1 MMMMAMMLMTRMMII
16 GKSALTSLISQ
27 CGLWLR
33 LCLPYCLVTH
43 SLFTI
48 QCILHCQP
56 LQCLYTAQCILHIAY
71 FMYTTQC
78 TLNNNVHTL
87 QDTEVHNLPK
97 KAADSNGSTLL
108 SNWQHNQPQWLH
120 RFEERFHQVEESFT
134 DRRWLTK
141 SWVQC
146 SFWVATVQTVCCAV
160 YTSGGALLDTQ
171 LGRGGSN
178 TASQEWVNDKV
189 ASAACLLP
197 VHNFIFQ
204 GPVKSQRWRQTLCGS
219 WSSRPPGWPTPCA
232 GSSPP
237 PAHDYVG
244 NLFHHINNRSSG
256 RLIDGKGRFHFG
268 HQHFGKI
275 LSVGRGECPE
285 SWVKAASL
293 EPEL

>member
-1 MMMMAMMLMTRMMII
+1 MII
-16 GKSALTSLISQ
+16 GKSPLTSLISQ

-33 LCLPYCLVTH
+33 LCLPYCLVTR

-87 QDTEVHNLPK
+87 QDTEVQNLPK

-120 RFEERFHQVEESFT
+120 QVEERFHQVEESFT

-171 LGRGGSN
+171 LGRG
-178 TASQEWVNDKV
+178 AIQ
-189 ASAACLLP
+189 
-197 VHNFIFQ
+197 
-204 GPVKSQRWRQTLCGS
+204 PVKNGWMTRWPVRHACFQCTILFSKGLSRVKDGDKLCAGVEVVAHQVGQLLVRVRLHLLLMIEGLPWTLCVSGAERRTLFLPSRTEVIMVMVLAGLQTL
-219 WSSRPPGWPTPCA
+219 PTQRGGYWRLYWIIICSNA
-232 GSSPP
+232 
-237 PAHDYVG
+237 VV
-244 NLFHHINNRSSG
+244 FH
-256 RLIDGKGRFHFG
+256 L
-268 HQHFGKI
+268 
-275 LSVGRGECPE
+275 L
-285 SWVKAASL
+285 KA
-293 EPEL
+293 